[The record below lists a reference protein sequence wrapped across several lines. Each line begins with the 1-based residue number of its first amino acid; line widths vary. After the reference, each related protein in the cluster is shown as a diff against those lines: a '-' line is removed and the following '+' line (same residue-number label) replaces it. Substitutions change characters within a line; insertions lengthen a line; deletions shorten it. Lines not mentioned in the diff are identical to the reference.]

1 MRQTQAEQREAQR
14 QAIRAQIRNC
24 ENTIDDLNQEI
35 GRINQKLE
43 RQQEAKKH
51 YDNMCIQVESAKER
65 KRGNTRNMELY
76 VKNVKFLYG
85 YQSRMYEFLDGQRAT
100 GSRRSMEEVAEK
112 MTTAINDN
120 IQRLEELRRQIAD
133 YHSKIAQ
140 LNRKLGGI

>member
-24 ENTIDDLNQEI
+24 ENTIDDLKQEI

-65 KRGNTRNMELY
+65 KRGNTRNMESY
-76 VKNVKFLYG
+76 VRNVKFLYG
-85 YQSRMYEFLDGQRAT
+85 YQSRMYEFLDGQRASE
-100 GSRRSMEEVAEK
+100 SRRCMEEVAEK

>member
-1 MRQTQAEQREAQR
+1 ML
-14 QAIRAQIRNC
+14 AQIRNC

-76 VKNVKFLYG
+76 VRNVKFLYG
-85 YQSRMYEFLDGQRAT
+85 YQSRMYEFLDGQRASE
-100 GSRRSMEEVAEK
+100 SRRCMEEVAEK
-112 MTTAINDN
+112 MITAINDN

-133 YHSKIAQ
+133 YHGKIAQ